1 MHRAVTMSASVAVAG
16 KNTFTNRNG
25 VVLALRRQIGPG
37 VQSDS
42 RAHGVRHITAT
53 LAAADAGQ

>member
-1 MHRAVTMSASVAVAG
+1 MSASVAVAG